1 MTCHLPPL
9 TALLQN
15 PSFTPTIFL
24 FYHYAVFLGIHALP
38 KMINQWVKSRRVILP
53 QQNSRLMLIILKMEN
68 IFDYYWRKRYA
79 FNPFPTPL
87 PYDLL
92 RTISINVALYTPLRL
107 RNLRLSPDVHFSRIR
122 FGLLASNVTP
132 IVKKDFFAICMSL
145 QYHHQMLIL
154 HQLMVVFKN
163 TVSGQHV
170 VIGRY
175 EYYFLPLFLKPLSTL
190 KLRYWVRCILRPV
203 AKVFF

>member
-1 MTCHLPPL
+1 
-9 TALLQN
+9 
-15 PSFTPTIFL
+15 
-24 FYHYAVFLGIHALP
+24 
-38 KMINQWVKSRRVILP
+38 MISP

-107 RNLRLSPDVHFSRIR
+107 RNLRLSPDVHFSWIR

-132 IVKKDFFAICMSL
+132 IVKKISL
-145 QYHHQMLIL
+145 LYACRFNIIM
-154 HQLMVVFKN
+154 KC
-163 TVSGQHV
+163 S
-170 VIGRY
+170 
-175 EYYFLPLFLKPLSTL
+175 YYTNLWLFSKTPFQ
-190 KLRYWVRCILRPV
+190 
-203 AKVFF
+203 ANM